1 MQGIVADVAA
11 GKQVSWVDSLR
22 SGMIKMFENNTG
34 DQTGTVVLGRL
45 LCGRTMHGKI
55 NVARA

>member
-1 MQGIVADVAA
+1 MKGIVADVAA
-11 GKQVSWVDSLR
+11 GEQVSWVDGLR
-22 SGMIKMFENNTG
+22 RGMTNMFKNNTD
-34 DQTGTVVLGRL
+34 DQSGTVVLGRL